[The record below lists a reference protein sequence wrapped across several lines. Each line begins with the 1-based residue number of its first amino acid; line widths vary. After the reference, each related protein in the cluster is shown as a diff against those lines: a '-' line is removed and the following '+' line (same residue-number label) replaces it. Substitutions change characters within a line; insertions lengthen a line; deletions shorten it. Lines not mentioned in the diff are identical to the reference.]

1 MLMSTQA
8 NRYAHQLLDARAR
21 AHLIAPLSA
30 HESLSVADGY
40 DIARCILDTRIAQG
54 EVQVGHKIGFTN
66 RKIWSRYGVVEP
78 IHMPIWTPMFDST
91 VRYIEDSHAIQSLAG
106 ALQPRLGP
114 EVVFRLAKSPA
125 ADATLEDIA
134 DSIEWM
140 AHAFEIVT
148 CPFPEWKF
156 EEADAVAAFG
166 LHGALLIGEPKSL
179 SGASRRNLAEVLA
192 NASVSLSCG
201 DELRSA
207 GFGSDVWGSPVHAL
221 WELNRMVAAQP
232 QFEPLIAGEIVATG
246 TWADAL
252 PIEPGQT
259 WTTAF
264 SGVSLPGLT
273 VSFV

>member
-8 NRYAHQLLDARAR
+8 NRYAHQLLDARAC
-21 AHLIAPLSA
+21 AQLIPPLSA
-30 HESLSVADGY
+30 REPLSVADGY
-40 DIARCILDTRIAQG
+40 DIARSILDTRIAQG

-66 RKIWSRYGVVEP
+66 RKIWSRYGVNAP
-78 IHMPIWTPMFDST
+78 IHMPVWTPVFDAT
-91 VRYIEDSHAIQSLAG
+91 VRYVEDNHAIQSLAG
-106 ALQPRLGP
+106 AMQPRLGP
-114 EVVFRLAKSPA
+114 EIVFRLAKAPA
-125 ADATLEDIA
+125 RNASLEAIA
-134 DSIEWM
+134 ECIDWM
-140 AHAFEIVT
+140 AHAIEIVT
-148 CPFPEWKF
+148 CPFPDWKF
-156 EEADAVAAFG
+156 DEADAIAAFG
-166 LHGALLIGEPKSL
+166 LHGALLIGEPKSI

-221 WELNRMVAAQP
+221 WELNRMLSEQP
-232 QFEPLIAGEIVATG
+232 QFEPLAAGEIVATG

-252 PIEPGQT
+252 PVAPGQT